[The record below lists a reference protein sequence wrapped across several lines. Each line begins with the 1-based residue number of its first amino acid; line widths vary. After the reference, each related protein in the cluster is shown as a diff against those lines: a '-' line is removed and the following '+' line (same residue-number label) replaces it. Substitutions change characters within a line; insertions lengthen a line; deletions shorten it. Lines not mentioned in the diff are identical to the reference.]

1 MFLTKTA
8 KSQFVSKIVTS
19 VRRRGAP
26 TAGCL
31 QEIDQFLE
39 VDPIADIQEAVG
51 PVEVQMLP
59 ACRVRSLDR
68 VGPLVILPTRP
79 RARAAFN
86 PASSL
91 VTPNFFPI
99 SSRIS
104 GLPPSNPNRIK
115 IILRSR
121 SSNTS
126 KSSLTKFVAHV
137 PVSERLERRLRIFI
151 TDDLAKFG

>member
-1 MFLTKTA
+1 MG
-8 KSQFVSKIVTS
+8 S
-19 VRRRGAP
+19 RRTFGFSLLAS
-26 TAGCL
+26 AL
-31 QEIDQFLE
+31 
-39 VDPIADIQEAVG
+39 
-51 PVEVQMLP
+51 
-59 ACRVRSLDR
+59 RSF
-68 VGPLVILPTRP
+68 
-79 RARAAFN
+79 ARAIFCN
-86 PASSL
+86 CRIRSL

-104 GLPPSNPNRIK
+104 GLPPSNPNRIE

>member
-8 KSQFVSKIVTS
+8 KSQFVSKKIVTS

-59 ACRVRSLDR
+59 ACRVRSLGR

-86 PASSL
+86 PASVRFCDDIAL
-91 VTPNFFPI
+91 ELGLLQFP
-99 SSRIS
+99 
-104 GLPPSNPNRIK
+104 
-115 IILRSR
+115 
-121 SSNTS
+121 
-126 KSSLTKFVAHV
+126 
-137 PVSERLERRLRIFI
+137 
-151 TDDLAKFG
+151 AKR